1 MPDQPRARF
10 AVVTDLHVGSTR
22 ANRWH
27 NRFLTDHP
35 ERTAEAAVAAINR
48 EAPDFVVVLGDLSDN
63 AGEGELRLARAAL
76 DGLRAPWV
84 VCRGNHDVTAEGDRE
99 PFDRVF
105 GDRAPL
111 GLAGREALP
120 LPDGLAL
127 AVLDAEWGQVDGR
140 WWVDVPRGQIDAVRA
155 GVAAARPEVL
165 VVACHFPF
173 VRQSAFIRAM
183 AEDGRNAG
191 TLTDGERTIAALTGA
206 DYATLFLTG
215 HQHFHHIAAS
225 GAGETPWLHVTT
237 ASLAEY
243 PAEYR
248 IVTLDGDRVTVE
260 TRPGAPDIVA
270 ASPPEVDWVRGRD
283 EDREH
288 QWNSQQPSEG
298 DGR

>member
-1 MPDQPRARF
+1 MPDLPGARF
-10 AVVTDLHVGSTR
+10 AVVTDLHVGSTT

-35 ERTAEAAVAAINR
+35 ERTAAAAVSAINR
-48 EAPDFVVVLGDLSDN
+48 DAPDFVIVLGDLSDN

-76 DGLRAPWV
+76 DGLEAPWI

-99 PFDRVF
+99 PFDRIF

-111 GLAGREALP
+111 GLVDRALLP
-120 LPDGLAL
+120 LPEGLAL
-127 AVLDAEWGQVDGR
+127 AVLDAGWGQVDGH
-140 WWVDVPRGQIDAVRA
+140 WWVAVPRGQIDVVRA
-155 GVAAARPEVL
+155 GVAAARPAAL

-191 TLTDGERTIAALTGA
+191 TLTDGEGTIA
-206 DYATLFLTG
+206 TLAGPGYRTLLLTG
-215 HQHFHHIAAS
+215 HQHFHHIAES
-225 GAGETPWLHVTT
+225 GAGEPPWLHVTT
-237 ASLAEY
+237 ASLAES

-248 IVTLDGDRVTVE
+248 IVTIDGDRVTIE

-270 ASPPEVDWVRGRD
+270 ANPPEVTWVRGRD
-283 EDREH
+283 ADRDY
-288 QWNSQQPSEG
+288 QWAIRTDDKGEG
-298 DGR
+298 R

>member
-1 MPDQPRARF
+1 MPQLPRARF
-10 AVVTDLHVGSTR
+10 AVVTDLHVGSTT

-27 NRFLTDHP
+27 NHFLTDDP

-48 EAPDFVVVLGDLSDN
+48 DAPDFVVVLGDLSDN

-76 DGLRAPWV
+76 DRLTAPWV
-84 VCRGNHDVTAEGDRE
+84 TCRGNHDVTSEGDRE

-111 GLAGREALP
+111 GLVDPARLSLP
-120 LPDGLAL
+120 EGMAL

-140 WWVDVPRGQIDAVRA
+140 WWVDVPREQIEAVRA
-155 GVAAARPEVL
+155 GVAAARPALL

-173 VRQSAFIRAM
+173 VRQSAFIQAM

-191 TLTDGERTIAALTGA
+191 TLTDGERTIAALAGPG
-206 DYATLFLTG
+206 YRTLFLTG
-215 HQHFHHIAAS
+215 HQHFHHVEES
-225 GAGETPWLHVTT
+225 GTGEPPWLHVTT

-248 IVTLDGDRVTVE
+248 IVTIDGDRVTVE
-260 TRPGAPDIVA
+260 TRSGAPDIVVA
-270 ASPPEVDWVRGRD
+270 NPPAVDWVRGRD
-283 EDREH
+283 EDRTH
-288 QWNSQQPSEG
+288 DWTGQLADMEG
-298 DGR
+298 